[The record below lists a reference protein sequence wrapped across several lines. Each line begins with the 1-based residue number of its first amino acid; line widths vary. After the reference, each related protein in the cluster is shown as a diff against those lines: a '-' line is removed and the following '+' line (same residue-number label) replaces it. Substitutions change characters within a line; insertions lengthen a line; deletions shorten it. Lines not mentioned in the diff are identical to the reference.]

1 MWAVRGIPRN
11 RFGAEQP
18 DRARHVDEEWR
29 RTVEHFVR
37 RAGLGRRP
45 GLDRASG
52 SPGAPL
58 GAGVVLRSS
67 PTLWLGV
74 PLASIRN
81 SRSRGHIHIAHGR
94 IREPL
99 PEGALDVPAG
109 SWRARSPSPSARRLW
124 EGLTKFEPTDMER
137 LLVPDVPALNE
148 RESPTER

>member
-1 MWAVRGIPRN
+1 MLAVRGIPRN

-109 SWRARSPSPSARRLW
+109 SWARPIAVTFGPTSVGGSDEVRADGHGAAARARCPGV
-124 EGLTKFEPTDMER
+124 E
-137 LLVPDVPALNE
+137 
-148 RESPTER
+148 